1 MSPMPPRGPCVPP
14 VYVLAALLLMGA
26 FHLYFPVWQFAFPYY
41 RHAGIALIVLAVALI
56 LWAAF
61 LFHRARTGIV
71 PFTPATFLVAGGP
84 YRHTR
89 NSMYV
94 GMAGVLLGAA
104 VFLGSIAPFI
114 VIPAFIAL
122 IDRRF
127 ILAEEAMLKEAF
139 GTPYLDYKAKV
150 RRWL

>member
-89 NSMYV
+89 NPMYV

-114 VIPAFIAL
+114 VIPVFIAL

-127 ILAEEAMLKEAF
+127 ILAEEAMLEGAF
-139 GTPYLDYKAKV
+139 GSPYLDYKARV

>member
-1 MSPMPPRGPCVPP
+1 MAGTPPRGPLLPP
-14 VYVLAALLLMGA
+14 VYVLAALMLMGA
-26 FHLYFPVWQFAFPYY
+26 LHLFLPLREFASPALRY
-41 RHAGIALIVLAVALI
+41 AGIVVLALG
-56 LWAAF
+56 LGLGGWAVV
-61 LFHRARTGIV
+61 LFHRAKTGIV
-71 PFTPATFLVAGGP
+71 PFTPATFLVADGP

-89 NSMYV
+89 NPMYV
-94 GMAGVLLGAA
+94 GMAGVLIGAA
-104 VFLGSIAPFI
+104 LFLGSITPFI